1 MLQGWPCAG
10 SLCRSGRLKC
20 QQKLGLSRCRWT
32 RQRPGT
38 RPPSGISPR
47 RRMGAI
53 GHFMGGALAP
63 WDKSFPLESKAVC
76 NPEHL
81 WRAERCVVYSFGV
94 GWDTTFEISMLR
106 FAPHCKVRARPRR
119 PKSAGSW

>member
-1 MLQGWPCAG
+1 MDTAAAWNSPTVWDISAPTYGCNRPLYGWGVG
-10 SLCRSGRLKC
+10 SS
-20 QQKLGLSRCRWT
+20 S
-32 RQRPGT
+32 
-38 RPPSGISPR
+38 
-47 RRMGAI
+47 
-53 GHFMGGALAP
+53 